1 MRQAGPQREI
11 EGPKEEN
18 LVSYWLCS
26 KCGTMNRDTSEN
38 CKQKS
43 CNEPLGSSE
52 LFATTEEQY
61 KEMEAVVDSE

>member
-1 MRQAGPQREI
+1 MRQANPQREI

-18 LVSYWLCS
+18 LVSYWFCS
-26 KCGTMNRDTSEN
+26 KCGAMNRDTSKY

-43 CNEPLGSSE
+43 CNEPQGSSE

-61 KEMEAVVDSE
+61 KEIEAMVDSE